1 MLPLTG
7 ITVLSLEQAVAAPL
21 ASRHL
26 ADLGARVIKIERPG
40 VGDFA
45 RGYDRTVHGQS
56 SYFVWLNRSKESL
69 SLDVKQPEAAA
80 ILAKLLAKSDVF
92 IQNLAPGAAER
103 LGLGSAELRARDPR
117 LITCTI
123 SGYGSSGPYRDQ
135 KAYDLLIQAET
146 GVIALTGTEEEPAK
160 VGISVADI
168 AAGMYAYSGILTAL
182 YTRERTGEG
191 AALETSL
198 LDALGEWAS
207 AFALYADYG
216 GKAPVRS
223 GAYHAI
229 IAPYGPYATG
239 DGRSVYLAVQNERE
253 WARFCGEVLQHPEIA
268 NDPRFSGN
276 PQRVEHREAL
286 KAAIETAFEPLTA
299 EEAGRRLNAADIAY
313 AQLRGIGELAH
324 HPQHEARGRFQEL
337 GTPNGPVWTLPPP
350 LEMAG
355 VEYAPAPVPSVGEH
369 SAAILDELGYDAEAV
384 ARLRAEG
391 TI

>member
-40 VGDFA
+40 MGDFA

-191 AALETSL
+191 SALETSL

-216 GKAPVRS
+216 GKEPARS

-229 IAPYGPYATG
+229 IAPYGPYTTG

-253 WARFCGEVLQHPEIA
+253 WTRFCGRSCNA
-268 NDPRFSGN
+268 
-276 PQRVEHREAL
+276 
-286 KAAIETAFEPLTA
+286 
-299 EEAGRRLNAADIAY
+299 RRSRTTRA
-313 AQLRGIGELAH
+313 
-324 HPQHEARGRFQEL
+324 
-337 GTPNGPVWTLPPP
+337 
-350 LEMAG
+350 
-355 VEYAPAPVPSVGEH
+355 
-369 SAAILDELGYDAEAV
+369 SAAIRSGWST
-384 ARLRAEG
+384 ARR
-391 TI
+391 